1 MLTVYGDAMSYS
13 VAQADA
19 GPQVTLDLLLSK
31 IRMLKLDAH
40 CSAIADAF
48 LDQDILTVP
57 VRDTAKLLRD
67 AGVASEQAIAV
78 RDALLSASGTLAPV
92 CCSFLENSP

>member
-1 MLTVYGDAMSYS
+1 ML
-13 VAQADA
+13 
-19 GPQVTLDLLLSK
+19 LNK

-57 VRDTAKLLRD
+57 ARDTAKLLRD

-78 RDALLSASGTLAPV
+78 RDALLSAPGTLAPV
-92 CCSFLENSP
+92 CCSFLVLSP